1 MESAPSPAS
10 AASSPA
16 PTSPHRLPKTPT
28 AANSDNS
35 AHTNIYTIVCINWVF
50 FTRVITTIITINTMI
65 NCLNN
70 YFAVVGI
77 YFVVVKC
84 LGRFWRRLECVG
96 DDLGKIKNLKF

>member
-1 MESAPSPAS
+1 MIISKE
-10 AASSPA
+10 
-16 PTSPHRLPKTPT
+16 K
-28 AANSDNS
+28 NI
-35 AHTNIYTIVCINWVF
+35 NIYTIVCINWVF

-84 LGRFWRRLECVG
+84 LGRFWRRLGCLG